1 MNHLYSKTKGAP
13 AAITLA
19 FGTPFDIMLNIKIP
33 SQYLL
38 HSHLQEWYILW
49 STD

>member
-1 MNHLYSKTKGAP
+1 MNHLSPKKKGAP

-19 FGTPFDIMLNIKIP
+19 FGTPFDIKGNIKIP

-38 HSHLQEWYILW
+38 HSHLQEWCILW